1 MGLVKVK
8 IDFYSTDAQP
18 INFSDRLKLRT
29 PTTGL
34 CWLTHQG
41 FGLTIDTSPM
51 FCPSTGV

>member
-8 IDFYSTDAQP
+8 IDFHILQKLSQL
-18 INFSDRLKLRT
+18 IFDRLKLHT

-41 FGLTIDTSPM
+41 FGLTTDTSPM
-51 FCPSTGV
+51 FCQSTGV